1 MQDSEQFVIEYKVTI
16 KMFKIE
22 NEITKV
28 SKYKTF
34 KNKTKNQADC
44 RKNQMRIY
52 NCKPNCKKKN
62 QKIHQMFKG
71 QVKNRLDKAQK
82 NVVGW

>member
-1 MQDSEQFVIEYKVTI
+1 
-16 KMFKIE
+16 MFKIE

-34 KNKTKNQADC
+34 KNKTKQKTRQTAERTKWEFTIANP
-44 RKNQMRIY
+44 IV
-52 NCKPNCKKKN
+52 KKKT
-62 QKIHQMFKG
+62 QKIHQLLKG

-82 NVVGW
+82 NVVGWWKCSGVRL